1 LGGQVSSCPRDT
13 VPAQLQQIYAFPK
26 GATNVTKENRRRE
39 VTRAVWRQSYETW
52 MNRPEPE
59 REVGAS
65 AVNAVLAVLR
75 RCNNEQQLHDRYWE
89 PGDWPAPFLLRQLP
103 DDPGLDELLTL
114 EEAAFWLRYLEV
126 TGQDR

>member
-1 LGGQVSSCPRDT
+1 
-13 VPAQLQQIYAFPK
+13 VPFLE
-26 GATNVTKENRRRE
+26 GEVNVNKQNRHRE

-59 REVGAS
+59 RQAGAP

-75 RCNNEQQLHDRYWE
+75 GCGNEQQLHDRYWE
-89 PGDWPAPFLLRQLP
+89 PGDWPAPILLRQLP